1 MRSPRRESRT
11 ARKDYPGIKKGE
23 KYYYT
28 CIKTGPRSSRE
39 LRSKTPFRRS
49 QLTSSDFLSQAYD
62 LSDSVADIATKE
74 EIADLISSFESLR
87 DEQQEKLDN
96 MPEGL
101 QQGATGE
108 LLQERIDQCESIIG
122 ELETIDSELE
132 DDASEEAVREA
143 LAGVTELF

>member
-1 MRSPRRESRT
+1 MAKVEYRT

>member
-1 MRSPRRESRT
+1 MAKVEYRT

-23 KYYYT
+23 KYYYV

-49 QLTSSDFLSQAYD
+49 QLTSSEFLSQAYE
-62 LSDSVADIATKE
+62 LSDSVSSLTTRD
-74 EIADLISSFESLR
+74 EIESLVSDFEQLR

-108 LLQERIDQCESIIG
+108 LIQERIDQCESII
-122 ELETIDSELE
+122 SELE
-132 DDASEEAVREA
+132 DVVSSLDDDASPDDVAEA
-143 LAGVTELF
+143 LAGVSELF